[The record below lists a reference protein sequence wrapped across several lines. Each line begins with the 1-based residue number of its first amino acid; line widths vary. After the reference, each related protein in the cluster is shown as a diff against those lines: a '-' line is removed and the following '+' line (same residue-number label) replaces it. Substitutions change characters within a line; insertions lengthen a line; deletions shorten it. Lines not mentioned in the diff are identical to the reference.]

1 MTKRLLPACPPGVT
15 DSLFSVWAK
24 ADVLDAGDP
33 VFRTGLEKGACGR
46 AHRNR

>member
-15 DSLFSVWAK
+15 DPLFSVRAK

-33 VFRTGLEKGACGR
+33 VFRTGLAGACGR
-46 AHRNR
+46 AHWNR